1 MGPPPGWLHW
11 CSGEREEGERRRVG
25 EGRVWILRGGGRRK
39 EEERGTERKREDEER
54 SRKNVKEERR
64 GVGFSCSI

>member
-1 MGPPPGWLHW
+1 MVFWGKG
-11 CSGEREEGERRRVG
+11 RRRTKQSVDI
-25 EGRVWILRGGGRRK
+25 EGRRK
-39 EEERGTERKREDEER
+39 EEERGTERKREDKER